1 MKTHQT
7 LDEARKYLLYVSEA
21 LHSVAQ
27 AYSTDKADR
36 TTLEKFAADL
46 YEYSNGLDQL
56 KTNIVAKEQT
66 KKKLEIVAELE
77 STYQNRK
84 KITANAATNVR
95 IIKSVLEK
103 AKKSGIEKD
112 IEEAKR
118 RVVYYNQQYDLALQ
132 LEAKAKKD
140 FELGA

>member
-7 LDEARKYLLYVSEA
+7 LDEARKYLLYVSDA

-27 AYSTDKADR
+27 AYSTAKEDR
-36 TTLEKFAADL
+36 SVLEKFASDIFD
-46 YEYSNGLDQL
+46 YSQGLDQL
-56 KTNIVAKEQT
+56 KTNIIAKEQT

-77 STYQNRK
+77 YTYQNRK
-84 KITANAATNVR
+84 KVTANAATNVR

-103 AKKSGIEKD
+103 AKKLGIEKD

-118 RVVYYNQQYDLALQ
+118 RVVYYNQQYDLAMQ

-140 FELGA
+140 LELGA

>member
-1 MKTHQT
+1 MNKNQT
-7 LDEARKYLLYVSEA
+7 LDEARKYLLYVSDA

-27 AYSTDKADR
+27 AYSTAKEDR
-36 TTLEKFAADL
+36 SVLEKFASDIFD
-46 YEYSNGLDQL
+46 YSQGLDQL
-56 KTNIVAKEQT
+56 KTNIIAKEQT

-84 KITANAATNVR
+84 KVTANAAINVR

-118 RVVYYNQQYDLALQ
+118 RVIYYNQQYDLAMQ

-140 FELGA
+140 LERG